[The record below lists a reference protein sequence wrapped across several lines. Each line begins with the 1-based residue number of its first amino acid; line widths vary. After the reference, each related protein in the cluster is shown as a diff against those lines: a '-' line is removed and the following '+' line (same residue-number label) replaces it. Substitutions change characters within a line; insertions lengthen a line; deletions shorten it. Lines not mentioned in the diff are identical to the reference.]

1 MFAALAFLPILQSAI
16 QQPSLS
22 IPEPGYTRPRN
33 RVSGDK
39 ALRIMFLRTSFD
51 NDADPTVSRHTEEEL
66 KKIGSDL
73 GAFFKIQSYGAL
85 SVEKVEVTP
94 VIKIGKSDIY
104 EKTDAAGTAKPTKE
118 SRPVIADAI
127 QAATKQ
133 LGRDLKTEFDM
144 ICVMINASP
153 TKGRIAPTGV
163 AALAT
168 GPQNSIFFGAKPGWR
183 VFAHEIGHNFG
194 FPHGWSVAAKAGDLT
209 LAGIGKRVFTE
220 YGDPMTPMGRGSNS
234 YSVVEK
240 YRMGWIGSSPNDV
253 RYIKKFEPGAVSFM
267 AYDQPDAKGLVGGY
281 LEADFGVELREL
293 VSKRDGS
300 DSGGDAPTVAMPG
313 PQRIWLSVVTRKNLI
328 QESMVDTGNAIL
340 LAHLSSL
347 VPPAKGG
354 SKAFT
359 TVSLDLKPAGPKKRR
374 EAMAD
379 RGLVPG
385 ESGTI
390 QLKDGRQMTIK
401 FAGFDSVTKLASIET
416 SVISKP

>member
-1 MFAALAFLPILQSAI
+1 MLTALALFPFLQSAI
-16 QQPSLS
+16 KQPSLPT
-22 IPEPGYTRPRN
+22 PEPGYTRPKN
-33 RVSGDK
+33 RVAGDK
-39 ALRIMFLRTSFD
+39 ALRILFLRTSFE
-51 NDADPTVSRHTEEEL
+51 NDVDQTGSRHSEEDL
-66 KKIGSDL
+66 KRIGADL
-73 GAFFKIQSYGAL
+73 GAFFKIQSYGSM

-94 VIKIGKSDIY
+94 VVKIGKSDIY
-104 EKTDAAGTAKPTKE
+104 EKTDAAGTAKPAKE
-118 SRPVIADAI
+118 SRPVIGDAI
-127 QAATKQ
+127 LAATKQ
-133 LGRDLKTEFDM
+133 LGRDLKSEFDM
-144 ICVMINASP
+144 ICVMINGSP

-168 GPQNSIFFGAKPGWR
+168 GPQNSIFFASKPGWR

-194 FPHGWSVAAKAGDLT
+194 FPHGWSVAAKTGDLT
-209 LAGIGKRVFTE
+209 LPGIGERAFTE

-240 YRMGWIGSSPNDV
+240 YRMGWIGSASTDA
-253 RYIKKFEPGAVSFM
+253 RYIKKFEPGPISFM

-281 LEADFGVELREL
+281 LEGDFGVELREL

-300 DSGGDAPTVAMPG
+300 DNGGEAPTVAMPG
-313 PQRIWLSVVTRKNLI
+313 PQRLWLSVITMRNLI
-328 QESMVDTGNAIL
+328 QGAMADSGSAIL
-340 LAHLSSL
+340 VAHLSSL

-359 TVSLDLKPAGPKKRR
+359 TVSIDLKPSGAKKRR
-374 EAMAD
+374 EAMSD

-401 FAGFDSVTKLASIET
+401 FGGYDSVSKMASIET